1 MSLLT
6 IDQLIAGYTPGVEIL
21 NGLSLQVA
29 AQSITG
35 IIGPNGAGKSTLLK
49 TVFGLLVPS
58 GGSVRFRDTVIN
70 GYTPAALKRLG
81 ISYLPQGS
89 NIFPHMSV
97 EENLRVSCWTFRHD
111 TPRVRTAMARAQEL
125 FPVLRDKRKSQAS
138 LLSGGEAKMLSLAK
152 EIISEPTLML
162 VDEPSAGLAPK
173 LTQQVYAFLEH
184 SRQAGVTILLVDQNI
199 TEAVKAA
206 DYIYM
211 FDMGRVKM
219 EGPQE
224 RFASNL
230 REIVRDS
237 LFGA

>member
-6 IDQLIAGYTPGVEIL
+6 IDHLVAGYTPGVEIL
-21 NGLSLQVA
+21 NDLSLQVE

-49 TVFGLLVPS
+49 TVFGLLAPS
-58 GGSVRFRDTVIN
+58 GGTMRFHDTVIN

-81 ISYLPQGS
+81 ISYFPQGS
-89 NIFPHMSV
+89 NIFPHMTV
-97 EENLRVSCWTFRHD
+97 EENLRVSCWTFRRD
-111 TPRVRTAMARAQEL
+111 THRVRAAMARAQEL

-173 LTQQVYAFLEH
+173 LTQQVYEFLEH

-199 TEAVKAA
+199 AEAVKAS

-211 FDMGRVKM
+211 VDMGRVHL
-219 EGPQE
+219 EGPQA
-224 RFASNL
+224 RFATNL
-230 REIVRDS
+230 RAIVRDA